1 MFRFNVTSSMLS
13 NKITSS
19 QDYRVCSVTGHWQ
32 WLGHHADGQQ
42 LVSSLP
48 ALESACSR
56 FCFVMAMDAGSS
68 PETYLV
74 LDQGFSLVSES
85 LRKTLAVIL
94 KTDVRSVPSGGFNSR
109 WSLFRS
115 DSPACI
121 YSKDYI
127 FTVVWQWP
135 GARTLIK
142 ACCLNDEGGFGS
154 HLECCRALCWRSC
167 ILLLLAVSSKPQAF
181 H

>member
-19 QDYRVCSVTGHWQ
+19 QDYSVCSVTGHWQ

-109 WSLFRS
+109 WSLLDQILQHVS
-115 DSPACI
+115 IA
-121 YSKDYI
+121 KTI
-127 FTVVWQWP
+127 FSLW
-135 GARTLIK
+135 
-142 ACCLNDEGGFGS
+142 NGS
-154 HLECCRALCWRSC
+154 GLVLEPWLKH
-167 ILLLLAVSSKPQAF
+167 AV
-181 H
+181 